1 MDAEYLHG
9 FYLGDLR
16 IEPLTGRVSGR
27 NGEHHLPPKAAEVL
41 VCLARRAGDTVSH
54 EDLLRCAW
62 DEGSGSRE
70 SLSHTI
76 SQIRNVLGDPVDNPR
91 LIQTLPRLGYRLL
104 IEPVPVDEHTGSV
117 VLGAENNLAMEK
129 LGLLESLQ
137 QRGVLETGIAY
148 LVLGWLIIQ
157 VADVVFDRLSFP
169 DWATTFVIVLVGVGF
184 PIAIVLSW
192 FLEFRDGNAV
202 LDDLSPHDRRRRRF
216 GRTYISIVSALA
228 AAAVLVWVFRLVD
241 LFPGPEPPPAALA
254 TPVVPIAENSIAVLP
269 FLNNDGSE
277 ETQVFA
283 NGLMDDVITRLS
295 RVPGLLVSSRG
306 DAATL
311 EPNTPSGRV
320 RQRLRVAMYLEGS
333 VEIHA
338 GQIRVIVQLIDSATG
353 FHILSRTFDRPVA
366 DFFGIRDEITQLT
379 VSSLRV
385 TLPEGNAGLVADA
398 DQAPGLDTYLLY
410 RRGAD
415 LLNQPPTADTLAAA
429 LGWFDA
435 ALSVDPGYAAAHAG
449 KCRAFALRLAEAP
462 DAGYVPRAEAACAEA
477 LELNPNLDIVHA
489 ALGRM
494 YVETGRRGEAESAFD
509 EALRINEHN
518 VDAMLGLSEVY
529 RLQNRPDEAE
539 AMLHAA
545 VGWQPGN
552 WSTYANL
559 AVFYYRQGRYAEA
572 AEQFAEVVSINP
584 AYVRA
589 YSNLGASYMMAGDFA
604 AALATY
610 QQSLDVKADRLTYA
624 NLGMMNYYLGR
635 FDDAEAALRTAIEL
649 APEQHLSWS
658 NLGDVLFVA
667 GKQAEARE
675 AYTTAEELLEQQL
688 AVNPGDPGMQMDHA
702 WIHAMLGERDEAL
715 LEITRALA
723 AAPDDPYAS
732 YYEGLVYHRFGETE
746 LALNALERAV
756 AKGYSKVVLKNEPL
770 LSRLKNDPRFVQI
783 TKTNNEG
790 RRE

>member
-1 MDAEYLHG
+1 MDAEYLQG
-9 FYLGDLR
+9 FYLGDLLV
-16 IEPLTGRVSGR
+16 EPLKGRVSGKT
-27 NGEHHLPPKAAEVL
+27 GSQHLPPKAAEVL
-41 VCLARRAGDTVSH
+41 VCLARHAGDVVSH
-54 EDLLRCAW
+54 EDLFECAW
-62 DEGSGSRE
+62 GAGHGSRE
-70 SLSHTI
+70 SLSHAI
-76 SQIRNVLGDPVDNPR
+76 GEIRHALGDHADDPR
-91 LIQTLPRLGYRLL
+91 FIQTLPRLGYRLVVD
-104 IEPVPVDEHTGSV
+104 PVPAGAHTGSV
-117 VLGAENNLAMEK
+117 ILGADENLAIRK

-137 QRGVLETGIAY
+137 QRGVLETAIAY

-157 VADVVFDRLSFP
+157 VADVVFDRLNFP

-184 PIAIVLSW
+184 PIAIALSW

-202 LDDLSPHDRRRRRF
+202 LDDLSPQDRRRRRF

-228 AAAVLVWVFRLVD
+228 AAAAFVWVFRLMD
-241 LFPGPEPPPAALA
+241 LFPGPEPPA
-254 TPVVPIAENSIAVLP
+254 TVVTTPGIPIAENSIAVLP
-269 FLNNDGSE
+269 FFNNDGSE
-277 ETQVFA
+277 ETQIFA

-311 EPNTPSGRV
+311 EPNTPSERV

-338 GQIRVIVQLIDSATG
+338 DQIRVIVQLIDSATG
-353 FHILSRTFDRPVA
+353 FHILSRTFDRPVD
-366 DFFGIRDEITQLT
+366 DFFEIRDEITQLT

-385 TLPEGNAGLVADA
+385 TLPRGESGLVAYA

-415 LLNQPPTADTLAAA
+415 LLNQPRTADTLGAA

-435 ALSVDPGYAAAHAG
+435 ALSVDPDYAAAHAG
-449 KCRAFALRLAEAP
+449 KCRAFAWQLSETR
-462 DAGYVPRAEAACAEA
+462 DATFVSRAEAACAEA
-477 LELNPNLDIVHA
+477 LELNPNLDIVHG

-494 YVETGRRGEAESAFD
+494 YVETGRHDEAEAAFD

-518 VDAMLGLSEVY
+518 VEAMLGLSEVY

-539 AMLHAA
+539 TMLHAA
-545 VGWQPGN
+545 VGLQPGN

-584 AYVRA
+584 TYVRA

-610 QQSLDVKADRLTYA
+610 RKSLDVKASRLTYA

-635 FDDAEAALRTAIEL
+635 FDDAEAALRQAIEL
-649 APEQHLSWS
+649 APERHLSWS

-667 GKQAEARE
+667 GKEDEARE
-675 AYTTAEELLEQQL
+675 AYATAEELLEKQL

-702 WIHAMLGERDEAL
+702 WIHAMLGEREAAL
-715 LEITRALA
+715 LEIARALS

-732 YYEGLVYHRFGETE
+732 YYEGLVYHRFGETA
-746 LALNALERAV
+746 LALAALERAV
-756 AKGYSKVVLKNEPL
+756 AKGYSKIILKTEPL
-770 LSRLKNDPRFVQI
+770 LGDLRNHPRFAQI
-783 TKTNNEG
+783 TTTNDRG
-790 RRE
+790 RE

>member
-1 MDAEYLHG
+1 MDAEYLQG
-9 FYLGDLR
+9 FYLGDLL
-16 IEPLTGRVSGR
+16 IEPLKGRVSGR
-27 NGEHHLPPKAAEVL
+27 NGERHLPPKAVEVL
-41 VCLARRAGDTVSH
+41 VCLARNAGDVVPH
-54 EDLLRCAW
+54 DKLLECAW
-62 DEGSGSRE
+62 GKGAGSRE

-76 SQIRNVLGDPVDNPR
+76 GEIRLALDDHPDNPR
-91 LIQTLPRLGYRLL
+91 YVQTLPRLGYRLVAD
-104 IEPVPVDEHTGSV
+104 PVTVDAHSDSV
-117 VLGAENNLAMEK
+117 ILGADDSVAMQR

-157 VADVVFDRLSFP
+157 VADVVFDRLNFP

-184 PIAIVLSW
+184 PIAITLSW

-202 LDDLSPHDRRRRRF
+202 LDDLSPQDRRRRRF

-228 AAAVLVWVFRLVD
+228 AAAALVWVFRLMD
-241 LFPGPEPPPAALA
+241 LFPGPEPPA
-254 TPVVPIAENSIAVLP
+254 TAVTTPDIPIAENSIAVLP
-269 FLNNDGSE
+269 FFNNDGSD
-277 ETQVFA
+277 ETQIFA

-311 EPNTPSGRV
+311 EPNSPSERV
-320 RQRLRVAMYLEGS
+320 RHRLRVAMYLEGS

-338 GQIRVIVQLIDSATG
+338 DQIRVIVQLINSATG

-366 DFFGIRDEITQLT
+366 DFFQIRDEITQLT

-385 TLPEGNAGLVADA
+385 TLPKGKSGLVADA

-415 LLNQPPTADTLAAA
+415 LLNQPRTADTLGAA

-449 KCRAFALRLAEAP
+449 KCRAFAWQLAETR
-462 DAGYVPRAEAACAEA
+462 DATFVSRAEAACAEA
-477 LELNPNLDIVHA
+477 LELNPNLDIVHG

-494 YVETGRRGEAESAFD
+494 YVETGRHEEAEAAFD

-539 AMLHAA
+539 SILHAA
-545 VGWQPGN
+545 IGLQPGN

-559 AVFYYRQGRYAEA
+559 AIFYYRQGRYADA

-584 AYVRA
+584 TYVRA

-610 QQSLDVKADRLTYA
+610 RKSLKVKADRLTYA

-635 FDDAEAALRTAIEL
+635 YDDAEAALREAIAM

-667 GKQAEARE
+667 GRQAEARE
-675 AYTTAEELLEQQL
+675 AYATAKALVEKQL

-702 WIHAMLGERDEAL
+702 WIHAMLGEREEAL

-746 LALNALERAV
+746 LALAALERAV
-756 AKGYSKVVLKNEPL
+756 AKGYSKIILKTEPL
-770 LSRLKNDPRFVQI
+770 LGDLSENPRFVQI
-783 TKTNNEG
+783 TTTNDEG
-790 RRE
+790 RE